1 MAWQSP
7 SMNAGGAAGGG
18 EATGT
23 EYTLQGK
30 EQLSKGY
37 LGKFLR

>member
-1 MAWQSP
+1 
-7 SMNAGGAAGGG
+7 MNAGGAAGGG

-30 EQLSKGY
+30 EKLSNSY
-37 LGKFLR
+37 LREFLR